1 MISTFQGCVAHAS
14 TSEFLVISM
23 EMVYRAQSAGKEGQ
37 AAHMQ
42 QLQSRQ
48 TDLSAPSPRLQQAQD
63 HKLQTES
70 DLQQLSEKLSLHEQA
85 QQQVTNNMLQ
95 DCKEMQQHSLCH
107 CCIYLCIWGQASHF
121 SVAAFA
127 AQAHGIA
134 DL

>member
-1 MISTFQGCVAHAS
+1 
-14 TSEFLVISM
+14 M

-48 TDLSAPSPRLQQAQD
+48 TDLSAPSTRLQQAQD

-85 QQQVTNNMLQ
+85 QQQVTTCFKTVRKYNNTACAIAAYISVFGVKQVTSLLLRLQ
-95 DCKEMQQHSLCH
+95 LKHMALQICRL
-107 CCIYLCIWGQASHF
+107 
-121 SVAAFA
+121 
-127 AQAHGIA
+127 
-134 DL
+134 